1 MKDKIVNLLLSVF
14 WSKATVGALIS
25 GIASILG
32 FALKPETA
40 DTLACFLRATG
51 CD

>member
-1 MKDKIVNLLLSVF
+1 MKDKFVKLFLTVF

-40 DTLACFLRATG
+40 DTLACFLKATG
-51 CD
+51 CN